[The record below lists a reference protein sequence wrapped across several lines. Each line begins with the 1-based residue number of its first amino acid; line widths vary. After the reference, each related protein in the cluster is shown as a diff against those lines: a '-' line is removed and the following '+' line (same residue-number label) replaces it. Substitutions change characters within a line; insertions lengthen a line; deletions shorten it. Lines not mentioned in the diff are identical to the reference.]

1 MPGKGNVV
9 DQNAGRI
16 LGFVLIAFG
25 LGWLAALPLWLGDG
39 LYDDRFALV
48 AGAMMFT
55 PAIAALVMVFLVERP
70 RGKAAALGLWPLRP
84 ARRFWAF
91 MALGLVVP
99 VALVLQALAVGAL
112 LGLYPADFRDFSGFR
127 QLVEIQLAMAGQRE
141 LPMPIE
147 TLVALQFVNVL
158 AGAVLNLVPALGE
171 ELGWRGW
178 LLPKLMVY
186 GPVRA
191 ILVTGVLWG
200 LWHAP
205 LILLGY
211 NYPLA
216 PGWLGLA
223 MMTGMCIVVGA
234 IFGWLRLRSNS
245 VWPAALAHGTFNAAA
260 GFYVVFIAAGQT
272 VNTLHATILGW
283 SGWIIPLVFVV
294 LLLVTKRFAPAP
306 GLSTFRTEST
316 TGPAGTNHT
325 GQK

>member
-1 MPGKGNVV
+1 M
-9 DQNAGRI
+9 DQNARRI
-16 LGFVLIAFG
+16 LCFVLIAFG
-25 LGWLAALPLWLGDG
+25 LGWLVALPLWLGDG
-39 LYDDRFALV
+39 LNDDRLVLV

-55 PAIAALVMVFLVERP
+55 PAIAALVMVFLMERP
-70 RGKAAALGLWPLRP
+70 RGKAAVLGLWPLKP
-84 ARRFWAF
+84 AKRFWGF

-99 VALVLQALAVGAL
+99 VVLVLQALPVGAL
-112 LGLYPADFRDFSGFR
+112 LGVYPADFQGFSGFR
-127 QLVEIQLAMAGQRE
+127 QLVEAQLATAGLKE
-141 LPMPIE
+141 LPLPIE

-158 AGAVLNLVPALGE
+158 AGAVINLVPALGE

-191 ILVTGVLWG
+191 ILVSGVLWG

-216 PGWLGLA
+216 PGWLGLV
-223 MMTGMCIVVGA
+223 MMIGMCIVVGA

-260 GFYVVFIAAGQT
+260 GFYVVFIAAGQP
-272 VNTLHATILGW
+272 VNTIHATILGW
-283 SGWIIPLVFVV
+283 SGWIIPLAGVV

-306 GLSTFRTEST
+306 GLSTSRRVLPD
-316 TGPAGTNHT
+316 GPSGTNHT
-325 GQK
+325 GQQ